1 MDLGGLV
8 ARNARVVPDKEGV
21 VYENKRY
28 SWKDVNDKVNCI
40 ANALIAR
47 GVKKGDKVAL
57 WMMNS
62 DLFVFTFYG
71 IVKTGGVVVPVNF
84 RLAPPEAEYIFGHC
98 DAVALVFDDFFESAV
113 KEMKP
118 RLKHIKTLYSAGAG
132 TFEGCEAI
140 SDVIQKGSV
149 KEPNVAVNEFD
160 ESEILYTSGTT
171 GRPKGAVMTHHNQMV
186 LTTSVAMLVSVNDK
200 DRILHTAPLFHSA
213 QLNLYLHP
221 GTYLGC
227 THVVLRSFE
236 PPKVLSLIQNEKIT
250 LFFGA
255 PIMYILMMMVPDFDK
270 YDISSVR
277 YYGYGAAPMSAE
289 SVKRMIDKFKS
300 TQFFCLCGF
309 TEAGPGGVALMPEDQ
324 LRKAGAAGKY
334 VVNMESRLVDVNGKT
349 VTEPGLVG
357 ELAVKGDT
365 TMKEYYRN
373 IEATKDAIKD
383 GWVYSG
389 DLGVLD
395 EEGYITLVDRKKD
408 MIITGGENVYSK
420 EVEDAICENPK
431 VQEACV
437 IGIPHHEWGESVMAV
452 AAVKPGQ
459 ELTIK
464 ELREFLKPRIAD
476 YKIPRYLELV
486 QGLPRNATGKVL
498 KYKLREQYKGRAKK
512 DGV

>member
-1 MDLGGLV
+1 
-8 ARNARVVPDKEGV
+8 
-21 VYENKRY
+21 
-28 SWKDVNDKVNCI
+28 
-40 ANALIAR
+40 
-47 GVKKGDKVAL
+47 
-57 WMMNS
+57 
-62 DLFVFTFYG
+62 
-71 IVKTGGVVVPVNF
+71 
-84 RLAPPEAEYIFGHC
+84 
-98 DAVALVFDDFFESAV
+98 
-113 KEMKP
+113 
-118 RLKHIKTLYSAGAG
+118 
-132 TFEGCEAI
+132 
-140 SDVIQKGSV
+140 
-149 KEPNVAVNEFD
+149 
-160 ESEILYTSGTT
+160 
-171 GRPKGAVMTHHNQMV
+171 
-186 LTTSVAMLVSVNDK
+186 
-200 DRILHTAPLFHSA
+200 
-213 QLNLYLHP
+213 
-221 GTYLGC
+221 
-227 THVVLRSFE
+227 
-236 PPKVLSLIQNEKIT
+236 
-250 LFFGA
+250 
-255 PIMYILMMMVPDFDK
+255 MMMVPEFDK

-349 VTEPGLVG
+349 VTEPGVVG

-365 TMKEYYRN
+365 TMKEYYKN
-373 IEATKDAIKD
+373 IDATRDAIKD

-498 KYKLREQYKGRAKK
+498 KYKLREQYKDKAKK
-512 DGV
+512 